1 MDWHGETPDPGGEPA
16 GSPLLSCNKGWG
28 GYTWNRTL
36 FADPVAFQR
45 KVRAVQRDGECTL
58 QCTLQCT
65 LGPFLARPRK
75 VPLGAAAC
83 CSLFLLTCA
92 LWVTPPRPK
101 VHDEWGLNL
110 ILNTHDQC
118 GVQSTQGALYKAV
131 AHDMGVSVSGNTTIP
146 CHLQDERYVDS
157 LWTHA
162 MRSDENTGVDYW
174 WTDLCDLGTPGQGE
188 GSALA

>member
-1 MDWHGETPDPGGEPA
+1 M
-16 GSPLLSCNKGWG
+16 
-28 GYTWNRTL
+28 YTRTV
-36 FADPVAFQR
+36 PR
-45 KVRAVQRDGECTL
+45 ST
-58 QCTLQCT
+58 
-65 LGPFLARPRK
+65 ARS
-75 VPLGAAAC
+75 PLGAATC
-83 CSLFLLTCA
+83 CSHFLLTCA
-92 LWVTPPRPK
+92 LWVTPSRPK

-131 AHDMGVSVSGNTTIP
+131 AHDMGVSVSGNTTVP
-146 CHLQDERYVDS
+146 CHLQNERYVDS

-188 GSALA
+188 AHARSNALNSRGNRCRGGLVACTLVGRSSRQRSFQRVAHPATSMLMY